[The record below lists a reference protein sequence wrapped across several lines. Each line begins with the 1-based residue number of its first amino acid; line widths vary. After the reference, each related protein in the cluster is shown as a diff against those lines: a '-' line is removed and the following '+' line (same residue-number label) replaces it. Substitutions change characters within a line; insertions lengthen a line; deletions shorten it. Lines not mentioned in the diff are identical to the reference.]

1 MSNQEPL
8 FAEINPS
15 EEANLS
21 GGRRGP
27 ESRGGLAGS
36 AEVNA
41 DATATVDITGTL
53 GDSSR
58 STVFTVSDAFVDEN
72 RIFGRASSIVRV
84 VL

>member
-15 EEANLS
+15 EEANFS
-21 GGRRGP
+21 GGRRGR